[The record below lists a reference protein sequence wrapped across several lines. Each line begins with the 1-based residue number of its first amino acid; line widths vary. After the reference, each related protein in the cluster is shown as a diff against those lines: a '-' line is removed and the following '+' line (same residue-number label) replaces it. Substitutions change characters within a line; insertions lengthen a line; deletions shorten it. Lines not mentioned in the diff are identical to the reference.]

1 MFLFLRLIL
10 YKVCAEMKSKYLIL
24 QIDIGD
30 GTQWG
35 NKKTTDPIREIFI
48 PSVKKYCKKH
58 NYDYNLI
65 KESSYEKKYGKF
77 DFLATKNKHYSFE
90 RYFHLANDYDYTV
103 YIDNDVYV
111 YDDAKQLPRFSGFAN
126 VREPEGNSS
135 KIFRNINNLDNTYGY
150 YNSGVTFCDNITA
163 KKLSAYMINRLDTKN
178 RAKGK
183 NSDNMLLN
191 EFIIE
196 NKKIFNELGCEWN
209 YMPFLE
215 NSPRLQKPNFF
226 HFVGIVG
233 KEIINTLQYKNID
246 IENFLIDIKNKK

>member
-1 MFLFLRLIL
+1 M
-10 YKVCAEMKSKYLIL
+10 KMKSKYLIL
-24 QIDIGD
+24 QIDIGE

-35 NKKTTDPIREIFI
+35 NKKTIDPIREIFM
-48 PSVKKYCKKH
+48 PSVRQYCKKF
-58 NYDYNLI
+58 NYEYNVI
-65 KESSYEKKYGKF
+65 TESVYEKKYGNF

-90 RYFHLANDYDYTV
+90 RYFHLDNDYDYTI

-111 YDDAKQLPRFSGFAN
+111 YKDAYQLPSFKGLAN

-135 KIFRNINNLDNTYGY
+135 RIFRNVNNLDNTYGY
-150 YNSGVTFCDNITA
+150 FNSGVTFCDKITS
-163 KKLSAYMINRLDTKN
+163 KKLSAYMINRLEKKN

-196 NKKIFNELGCEWN
+196 NTKIFNELGCEWN

-215 NSPRLQKPNFF
+215 NSPKIQKPNFF
-226 HFVGIVG
+226 HFVGIYG
-233 KEIINTLQYKNID
+233 KEIINTLQKKNID
-246 IENFLIDIKNKK
+246 IEKFLNDIKNQK